1 METPPPSSDSKP
13 KAIIVGNVNIS
24 PMPPK
29 VATQYTPPSIEP
41 TLNRLDM
48 NERPERERDSTVFD
62 SYVGRLKIATIVFV
76 ASMFVGWRL
85 EHWDNV
91 YYGQPRSH
99 QARFGLFELFDMVVN
114 FFTNGVEFNR
124 YDDYFLDLIGSG
136 TVFVFSLRDL
146 MFVFLTAAFV
156 VCWLKRDQPSD
167 FYEKIGTFL
176 TGYFCLIAVGLIWTR
191 LGHGGLNVEF
201 YTEYIVEDYGV
212 DVFLSPGFW
221 LAGLSGVLIHPKWI
235 PISENL
241 MLGKKP
247 APDNED
253 SALHGLLRTRTD
265 STAKTSTSPDILV
278 MFLYYL
284 PPLYLCMVALD
295 VSNGGNDDA
304 FFMGIMAPIIG
315 FLVGLFHMRW
325 EFFNGFLLQ
334 LGFSFPVAFVLCVA
348 GAVGLFGDIS
358 DFGEALLITLLAAL
372 ILPFKYH
379 RNSSHGRALGA
390 IYGATLGV
398 CLMLFG
404 LMLGV
409 ISRYG
414 FF

>member
-1 METPPPSSDSKP
+1 
-13 KAIIVGNVNIS
+13 
-24 PMPPK
+24 MPPK

-41 TLNRLDM
+41 TLNRLDR
-48 NERPERERDSTVFD
+48 NERPERELDSTVFD

-201 YTEYIVEDYGV
+201 YTEYIVEDYGA

-265 STAKTSTSPDILV
+265 STAKTSTSPDIFV

-315 FLVGLFHMRW
+315 FLIGLFMYRT
-325 EFFNGFLLQ
+325 EFLKGFLTN
-334 LGFSFPVAFVLCVA
+334 LGFCIPVALAFWLGGYIGV
-348 GAVGLFGDIS
+348 FGDVDS
-358 DFGEALLITLLAAL
+358 LGEILLFV
-372 ILPFKYH
+372 ILPALYLPWRRHTNQEH
-379 RNSSHGRALGA
+379 RWALGA
-390 IYGATLGV
+390 VYAAPLGT
-398 CLMLFG
+398 MGILFG
-404 LMLGV
+404 LMIGV
-409 ISRYG
+409 IMRYG
-414 FF
+414 LF